1 MLVSLRAINQCR
13 REGGRAD
20 TNVKG
25 NESMGT
31 VIHDTEVSHFY
42 VSFKNDRRK
51 NI

>member
-1 MLVSLRAINQCR
+1 MSLREINQSS
-13 REGGRAD
+13 GGEAD

-31 VIHDTEVSHFY
+31 VTHDTEVSHFY